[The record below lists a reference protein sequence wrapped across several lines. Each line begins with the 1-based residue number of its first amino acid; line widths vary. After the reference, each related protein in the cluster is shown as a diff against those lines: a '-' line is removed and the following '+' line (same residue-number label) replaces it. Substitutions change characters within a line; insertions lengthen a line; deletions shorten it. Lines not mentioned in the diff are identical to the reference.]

1 MILTSIITLT
11 TSAVLGYMTVE
22 ILVALLATK
31 LYLYDLG
38 LRMDTQTRRLKNL

>member
-11 TSAVLGYMTVE
+11 TSAVLSYMTAE